1 MSIAALLQAA
11 EYLERRE
18 REMEHGYASSLPMP
32 MSSVESGGSSDYHYG
47 SPTPSSASSSNN
59 ATSRPIKIKKNQG
72 SRSTHNELEKNRR
85 AQLRTCLEKLKDLV
99 PLGPES
105 ARHTTLGLLTRAKH
119 FIKTLE
125 ERDRRHLQHKD
136 QLNREQRFL
145 RRKLEQLID
154 GSPSSSS
161 PTTTAAQLNKR
172 RANSLSEC
180 STSTN
185 GSSASSLTSSVS
197 SETGIAAFYDE
208 VDVIGYGSHGSDL
221 DDQLS
226 VQSASSDSGI
236 GLGNV
241 ASIGHFPHL
250 SITDSV

>member
-18 REMEHGYASSLPMP
+18 REAEHGYASSLPMP
-32 MSSVESGGSSDYHYG
+32 SSMENDYNSHFGG
-47 SPTPSSASSSNN
+47 SPTPSSASSTNN

-154 GSPSSSS
+154 GSPSSSTS
-161 PTTTAAQLNKR
+161 SSSSSQMNKR

>member
-18 REMEHGYASSLPMP
+18 REAEHGYASTLPMP
-32 MSSVESGGSSDYHYG
+32 IDTDALSNVSGSQ
-47 SPTPSSASSSNN
+47 SSSSSS
-59 ATSRPIKIKKNQG
+59 TSSSRSSKVNKKTQG

-125 ERDRRHLQHKD
+125 ERDRRHVQHKD

-145 RRKLEQLID
+145 RRKMEQLSQQFDSI
-154 GSPSSSS
+154 
-161 PTTTAAQLNKR
+161 QQIKR

-180 STSTN
+180 STST
-185 GSSASSLTSSVS
+185 SASSVS
-197 SETGIAAFYDE
+197 STSETDE

-241 ASIGHFPHL
+241 ASIGRFPHL
-250 SITDSV
+250 SITDV